1 MLKSVVSALNN
12 EKKFVSVQRL
22 LITIILIGLW
32 HLSRLSNNIDV
43 LNQHF
48 CFSCRGAEVS
58 DCGKYLILTPHEGCA
73 PVNRLFYCDLENQ
86 DGIKGEISQLL

>member
-1 MLKSVVSALNN
+1 MLCAHVEICCVSIKQQEEICFSSKAVNYN
-12 EKKFVSVQRL
+12 
-22 LITIILIGLW
+22 IGLW
-32 HLSRLSNNIDV
+32 HLSRLSNNINV

-86 DGIKGEISQLL
+86 DGIKGEIS